1 MSILP
6 VIRLPLAL
14 AVSAAL
20 ALGGCSLAPVYQ
32 APTVKVAG
40 EQWTDAPWQP
50 ARPADALP
58 RGAWWRV
65 YGDPVLD
72 DLEARVDAGNPD
84 LAAALA
90 RYDQALAYA
99 GQARAAAAPQL
110 DASGSYLQ
118 NRQSDDRPLRSAAQP
133 SVYGAH
139 TVQLAASYDLDLW
152 GRVRNLVAAGSASA
166 QASAAE
172 MENVRLSLHAHLA
185 DNYVRLRGVDAQARL
200 LDHTIRAYA
209 RALALT
215 QNRHDGG
222 IASGIDVA
230 RATTQLRSVRS
241 QADQLKAERAV
252 YEHAIASLLGQP
264 AMRFTV
270 AAVDGVMDVPA
281 IPTGLPST
289 LLQRRPDV
297 AAAERRAAAANAGIG
312 VARAAYYPDL
322 SLGGSFG
329 YQNTASSGLLSAP
342 ERFWSIGPGLAF
354 NVFDGGLRDAK
365 LAAAR
370 AALEQA
376 GADYRSIALAAF
388 QQVEDDMAHLKYDR
402 QGELEQNAAV
412 ASAQQT
418 LTLALNRYRE
428 GAVNYLEVVTAQA
441 DALSAQRGAL
451 QLRTRQLRTSVD
463 LIRAL
468 GGGWSAP
475 DAATAVAAVTS
486 TAPPRTTPHEWQ

>member
-1 MSILP
+1 MSG
-6 VIRLPLAL
+6 RYLAPML
-14 AVSAAL
+14 VLGTL

-32 APTVKVAG
+32 PPTVSLPVD
-40 EQWTDAPWQP
+40 QWKDAPWQP
-50 ARPADALP
+50 ARPADDQP
-58 RGAWWRV
+58 RGAWWAV
-65 YGDPVLD
+65 YADPVLD
-72 DLEARVDAGNPD
+72 GLEARIDAGNPN

-99 GQARAAAAPQL
+99 GQARAAGGPQV

-118 NRQSDDRPLRSAAQP
+118 NRQSDDRPLRSANQP
-133 SVYGAH
+133 TVYGAH

-152 GRVRNLVAAGSASA
+152 GRVRNLVAAGVASA
-166 QASAAE
+166 QASAADVE
-172 MENVRLSLHAHLA
+172 SVRLSLHAHLA

-200 LDHTIRAYA
+200 LDDTIRAYA

-230 RATTQLRSVRS
+230 RATTQLRTVRA
-241 QADQLKAERAV
+241 QADQLSAERAV
-252 YEHAIASLLGQP
+252 YEHAIASLVGQP
-264 AMRFTV
+264 AMSFSLPP
-270 AAVDGVMDVPA
+270 ANQLMEVPA
-281 IPTGLPST
+281 LPAGLPSA

-312 VARAAYYPDL
+312 VARAAFYPDF
-322 SLGGSFG
+322 SLGASYG

-342 ERFWSIGPGLAF
+342 ERFWSIGPGMVF
-354 NVFDGGLRDAK
+354 NLFDGGLRDAK
-365 LAAAR
+365 LVGAR
-370 AALEQA
+370 AALDQA
-376 GADYRSIALAAF
+376 GADYRGVALAAF
-388 QQVEDDMAHLKYDR
+388 QEVEDDLAHLKYDR
-402 QGELEQNAAV
+402 QGELDQNAAV
-412 ASAQQT
+412 TSAQQT

-441 DALSAQRGAL
+441 DALAAQRGAL
-451 QLRTRQLRTSVD
+451 DLHTRQLRTSVD

-475 DAATAVAAVTS
+475 DGAAAALASAAPRPVTA
-486 TAPPRTTPHEWQ
+486 TTTTTR